1 MDSTESE
8 DDQHHTGGVFNL
20 TLGELL
26 EIAGGYKPAHE
37 DTELF
42 GDNIHPQDAV
52 ESAFH
57 NVRPWVAGQ
66 LIRLIGDGIEN
77 GNLEHGA
84 ATPRF
89 KEEINRLSSKTA
101 NTGDPDAE
109 CPVCNSKNTYS
120 PMQTANLPQ
129 IRSCLDCG
137 DVLPASD
144 FYPVNRSDSNRNFGE
159 EWRDTTDILHPEL
172 ISRASQ
178 SSGVITDVTEKGTA
192 QIVRAVLDAGNRFYR
207 CDIRWA
213 NSHSDDPRVSFKKCH
228 PYSDAKVTRK
238 WTSIATGRMSGPQ
251 EMEQWTHLMTVFDAA
266 RNRYQLER

>member
-42 GDNIHPQDAV
+42 GDNIHPRDAV

-101 NTGDPDAE
+101 NTCSLNCKPGILRPDRQ
-109 CPVCNSKNTYS
+109 YS
-120 PMQTANLPQ
+120 L
-129 IRSCLDCG
+129 
-137 DVLPASD
+137 
-144 FYPVNRSDSNRNFGE
+144 F
-159 EWRDTTDILHPEL
+159 
-172 ISRASQ
+172 
-178 SSGVITDVTEKGTA
+178 
-192 QIVRAVLDAGNRFYR
+192 
-207 CDIRWA
+207 
-213 NSHSDDPRVSFKKCH
+213 
-228 PYSDAKVTRK
+228 
-238 WTSIATGRMSGPQ
+238 
-251 EMEQWTHLMTVFDAA
+251 
-266 RNRYQLER
+266 